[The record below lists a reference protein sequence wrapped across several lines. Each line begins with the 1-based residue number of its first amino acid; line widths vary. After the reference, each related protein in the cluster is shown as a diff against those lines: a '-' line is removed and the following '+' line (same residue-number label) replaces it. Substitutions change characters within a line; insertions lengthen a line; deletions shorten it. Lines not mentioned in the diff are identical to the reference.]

1 MEKFLLVLEWHL
13 GLGHIFKRD
22 PTYNNGT
29 KILTLLIDT
38 SMHNKA
44 HRASS
49 CPSNHHPTFPDS
61 QKILLFPKSFQS
73 CTCDF
78 LESQHLL
85 GFKIFSLKESTLFFP
100 PALG

>member
-1 MEKFLLVLEWHL
+1 MEMFLLVLEWHL

-38 SMHNKA
+38 STHTKT
-44 HRASS
+44 HRTSF
-49 CPSNHHPTFPDS
+49 CPFNHHPTFPDGL
-61 QKILLFPKSFQS
+61 KIPLFPESFQS
-73 CTCDF
+73 CTCDI

-85 GFKIFSLKESTLFFP
+85 DFKIFSLKENTLFFP